1 MFKNKKIYDI
11 SMSITQEMLLY
22 PGTEPVQI
30 TEEKKFKEDGYN
42 LTSLSLSTHTGT
54 HLDAPLHF
62 IDQGKEICDFS
73 VNDFMISVQVVN
85 IKNKKEIKVSE
96 LEEINF
102 TRNNILF
109 KTVNSKILDDSKF
122 DKSYVGLTEESA
134 EYLISK
140 EIKFIG
146 IDYLSVGKHGIGN
159 QKVHRMLLQNEI
171 LLLEGVDLSDI
182 VPGEFTLIAL
192 PLKLEGAEGSPVRA
206 VLIE

>member
-30 TEEKKFKEDGYN
+30 TEEKNFKEDGYN
-42 LTSLSLSTHTGT
+42 LTSISLSTHTGT

-62 IDQGKEICDFS
+62 VDQGKEISDFS
-73 VNDFMISVQVVN
+73 VDDFMISVQVVN

-182 VPGEFTLIAL
+182 TPGEFTLIAL